1 MERLRAAGAI
11 PLGRT
16 NLPDFGLR
24 VHTDSSL
31 HGLTRNPWNPQR
43 TPGGS
48 SGGEAAA
55 LATGMSPLGLGNDLG
70 GSLRN
75 PAHCCGIASI
85 KPSAGAVPAATVIP
99 PQEMNISF
107 QLMAVEGVMAR
118 RVADVRAGF
127 TAIAGQHPRDPLS
140 VPAVFTDL
148 EPGERP
154 AVAVL
159 PKPPGGSTHPEV
171 AAAVRRAAD
180 ALADD
185 GYKVTEAEPPGYEQA
200 IELWGT
206 ILSVD
211 LRVMKPVL
219 DQLMGAGGREF
230 LRYALGHL
238 PALDLEGW
246 ATAHTARHGLA
257 RHWNLWYQ
265 QYPVLLCPVW
275 TQPAFPLDFDI
286 ASLDGAIAT
295 LELMRPVLP
304 ANLLGTPAAVVPAG
318 MADGLPVGVQVM
330 GARYTDLRCLA
341 VAEAIE
347 QRLGPDHPDRPRDR
361 LTYAAGDGE
370 HHQEPPAGTDPEGH
384 GRTGLRPRP
393 GPGGGR
399 GLGERAGPRLVQCG
413 LPAAPAGRHARR
425 AQDRAAGRGRGAD
438 LRARGDGDRAGGAA
452 ADPGAH
458 RRAGAGGS
466 LRRPQPRAVRRGLL
480 LHGLRRRGQPRDH
493 RAGAARGGAGRV
505 PRGARG
511 GQPRAQ
517 LDPRPGLR
525 PAGRAGRPE
534 LAGHLHRH
542 GAGRAP

>member
-1 MERLRAAGAI
+1 MSELWRKGAVELAAMIRDREVSSREVVQAHLDRIEAVNPQLNAIVRLLPEEARAAADAADRAVADGAALGPLHGVPCTVKENIDLAGTPTTQAVRALAEAVAPIDAPQVERLRAAGAI

-24 VHTDSSL
+24 VHTDSEL
-31 HGLTRNPWNPQR
+31 HGLTRNPWNRQR

-75 PAHCCGIASI
+75 PAHCCGVASI
-85 KPSAGAVPAATVIP
+85 KPSTGSVPAATVIP
-99 PQEMNISF
+99 PEDWNISF

-148 EPGERP
+148 GPGERP
-154 AVAVL
+154 AIAVL
-159 PKPPGGSTHPEV
+159 PDPPGGSTHPEV

-185 GYKVTEAEPPGYEQA
+185 GYKVTEAVPPGYEQA

-206 ILSVD
+206 ILAAD
-211 LRVMKPVL
+211 LRVVQPLL
-219 DQLMGAGGREF
+219 DQLMGEAGRQF
-230 LRYALGHL
+230 LRYALGYL
-238 PALDLEGW
+238 PVADLDAW

-257 RHWNLWYQ
+257 RHWSLWFAEH
-265 QYPVLLCPVW
+265 PVLLCPVW
-275 TQPAFPLDFDI
+275 SQPAFPLDFDI

-330 GARYTDLRCLA
+330 GGKYTELRCLA

-347 QRLGPDHPDRPRDR
+347 QRLGTITPIDPV
-361 LTYAAGDGE
+361 AG
-370 HHQEPPAGTDPEGH
+370 
-384 GRTGLRPRP
+384 
-393 GPGGGR
+393 
-399 GLGERAGPRLVQCG
+399 
-413 LPAAPAGRHARR
+413 
-425 AQDRAAGRGRGAD
+425 
-438 LRARGDGDRAGGAA
+438 
-452 ADPGAH
+452 
-458 RRAGAGGS
+458 
-466 LRRPQPRAVRRGLL
+466 
-480 LHGLRRRGQPRDH
+480 
-493 RAGAARGGAGRV
+493 
-505 PRGARG
+505 
-511 GQPRAQ
+511 
-517 LDPRPGLR
+517 
-525 PAGRAGRPE
+525 
-534 LAGHLHRH
+534 
-542 GAGRAP
+542 